1 MSNFT
6 VTFSF
11 VSSND
16 YDLGEVIGFHYD
28 EIKKHDSA
36 PKFDQ
41 ATLGKWLFPQSLNYW
56 SIYAL
61 QILGFI

>member
-28 EIKKHDSA
+28 EIKKQHDSA

-41 ATLGKWLFPQSLNYW
+41 ATLGK
-56 SIYAL
+56 
-61 QILGFI
+61 

>member
-11 VSSND
+11 VSSNA

-28 EIKKHDSA
+28 EIKKQHDSA

-41 ATLGKWLFPQSLNYW
+41 ATLGK
-56 SIYAL
+56 
-61 QILGFI
+61 